1 MDARQFSKQTQSE
14 YTSSG
19 DVALALNWGGD
30 GIPVLLDN
38 NKALVI
44 GRSADSDVYFPEN
57 ATSRVHARIQWQGT
71 HFLLSDCSTNGS
83 FLRTEDEQVRFIRRE
98 GVRLW
103 GEGSICF
110 AGAGF
115 SGCVLNFRHISR

>member
-1 MDARQFSKQTQSE
+1 MDARQFSKHSQSG
-14 YTSSG
+14 YASSG
-19 DVALALNWGGD
+19 DVALALDWDGD
-30 GIPVLLDN
+30 GIPVILDN
-38 NKALVI
+38 DKTIVI
-44 GRSADSDVYFPEN
+44 GRDADVDVCFPES

-110 AGAGF
+110 SGADF
-115 SGCVLNFRHISR
+115 SGCVLNFRHVSR